1 MFKMKD
7 FSPFTQNS
15 KRFDLAIKRGAKK
28 NKPPKQTNTAK
39 KKK

>member
-1 MFKMKD
+1 MRG

-15 KRFDLAIKRGAKK
+15 KRFDLAVKRGAKK
-28 NKPPKQTNTAK
+28 NKPSKKTNTAK